1 MGTLKRA
8 ISADASVVASF
19 LDATDIVGE
28 IEKIHKTS
36 AVVTAALGR
45 LSIACSLIGYSLKG
59 DDDSVTVRMDG
70 GGATGALIAVADSH
84 GNVRSYVSNPVVEIP
99 LNSYGKLDVAGAV
112 GKDGTLSVIKD
123 LGLKEPYSG
132 TIPIVSGEI
141 AEDIAA
147 YFASSEQIPT
157 VCGLGVLVNPDLTV
171 NVAGGYLIQLLP
183 FADESCIDILEKN
196 IKKLPSVT
204 KMMSEGLNAEE
215 IVLKLLDGLNPNI
228 LDEANVSYKCGCSR
242 ERVVRAIASLGNDEL
257 QAMADENKDTE
268 VCCHFCNKKYTF
280 TPQEILDL
288 LKKSQNTQSSDKDNN
303 A

>member
-288 LKKSQNTQSSDKDNN
+288 LKKSQNPQSSDKDNN